1 MCTVVC
7 LVSVL
12 QFFPFYAPLT
22 SVPSNLSN
30 MCAPGKPLSLPYRAN
45 PSHSCCLQYELDN
58 IKTSVVCYL
67 MDYFNICHHLF
78 SAGEKMAF
86 TWPNPAERA
95 LLLRKR
101 MEGWWDGVWGGFQE
115 NRQRCHFTAKIITA
129 NV

>member
-12 QFFPFYAPLT
+12 PFFPLCAPLT

-30 MCAPGKPLSLPYRAN
+30 MCAPGKPLSLPHRAN

-78 SAGEKMAF
+78 STGEKMAF
-86 TWPNPAERA
+86 AWPNPAECTLPYERGRGGG
-95 LLLRKR
+95 LREK
-101 MEGWWDGVWGGFQE
+101 
-115 NRQRCHFTAKIITA
+115 RQRCHFTAKIITA